1 MPYDAVIFD
10 LDGTL
15 LDTERLA
22 FVSGQRALARHGL
35 TLTEPLFL
43 SLVGIDSV
51 TGRAMLQ
58 DHFGDHD
65 FDAIDADWQAED
77 RQLAEA
83 GIPHKPGAVA
93 LLTQLAA
100 QGTPKAIA
108 TSSRRTGAEHK
119 LAKSALAVHF
129 DVLVTRD
136 CVTLAKPAP
145 EPFLL
150 AAQRLGVDPRR
161 CLAFEDSNTGA
172 KAAFAAG
179 MTVVQVA
186 DLVRPTGQHAHHL
199 ADDLLSGAEMAGLLR
214 K

>member
-15 LDTERLA
+15 LDTERMA

-43 SLVGIDSV
+43 RLVGNDAATS
-51 TGRAMLQ
+51 RAMLH
-58 DHFGDHD
+58 DFFGDHD
-65 FDAIDADWQAED
+65 FDAIDADWRAED
-77 RQLAEA
+77 HQLAEA
-83 GIPHKPGAVA
+83 GIPHKPGAEA
-93 LLTQLAA
+93 LLVQLAA

-108 TSSRRTGAEHK
+108 TSSRRAGAEHK

-129 DVLVTRD
+129 DVVVTRD
-136 CVTLAKPAP
+136 CVTRAKPAP

-172 KAAFAAG
+172 AAAFAAG

-186 DLVRPTGQHAHHL
+186 DLVKPTGQHAHHL
-199 ADDLLSGAEMAGLLR
+199 AEDLLSGAIMAGLL
-214 K
+214 